1 MKLNE
6 RPAKPYMTG
15 SEFPPAQ
22 LGSPFTPQVGVGVV
36 EGTVPDALEPGG
48 GDGEGTV
55 PDALAPGGGDGEP
68 LEDGELEPCTGIA
81 T

>member
-22 LGSPFTPQVGVGVV
+22 LGSPSFPQVGVGVV
-36 EGTVPDALEPGG
+36 D
-48 GDGEGTV
+48 GTV
-55 PDALAPGGGDGEP
+55 PDALALGGGDGEL
-68 LEDGELEPCTGIA
+68 LENGELELCTGIH

>member
-36 EGTVPDALEPGG
+36 EGTVPDAL
-48 GDGEGTV
+48 
-55 PDALAPGGGDGEP
+55 APGGGDGEL
-68 LEDGELEPCTGIA
+68 LEDGDFEPCADMNT
-81 T
+81 